1 MPTAGRFSHDPGTRL
16 PQRVALGVLLRSF
29 PPALVDDVLD
39 EVGRREQRQRL
50 LPARLMV
57 YFTLAMWIFRAL
69 PYELILAELLRDAPG
84 LAPAV
89 TPQEQA
95 SAAAIGR
102 ARRRLGVEP
111 LRLLFEQG
119 IPPAA
124 VPAAA
129 PFHRLRPLRLGEL
142 DLCMPV
148 TPANTSGFPGLAAAA
163 HPAGPPTARPARARS
178 RLLIEYGSRRIIS
191 AEVAGPDEADRLPD
205 GVRAGDLLVTDEQ
218 PVCARLWNAVERLGA
233 ELLWPLPEATA
244 LSCATRLPDGSVLAK
259 LAADDGSE
267 LVARVLAAPGPGARR
282 LATSLVDHRAV
293 PAGEITELYEAHPAA
308 DPGFDG
314 VGAYGHGDRLDLRSK
329 DPEMIRQELY
339 AMLCVHLAIGELVDP
354 KRGDSACL

>member
-129 PFHRLRPLRLGEL
+129 PFHHLRPLRLGEL
-142 DLCMPV
+142 DVSMPA
-148 TPANTSGFPGLAAAA
+148 TPANTSGFPGLAAA

-178 RLLIEYGSRRIIS
+178 RLLIEGGSRRIIA
-191 AEVAGPDEADRLPD
+191 AEVVGPDEAERLPD

-218 PVCARLWNAVERLGA
+218 PVSARLWSAVERLGA

-244 LSCATRLPDGSVLAK
+244 LGCATRLPDGSALAK
-259 LAADDGSE
+259 LAAEDGSE
-267 LVARVLAAPGPGARR
+267 LVVRVLAGPGSRL
-282 LATSLVDHRAV
+282 LATSLLDHRAV
-293 PAGEITELYEAHPAA
+293 PAGEIAELYEAHPAG
-308 DPGFDG
+308 PGFDG
-314 VGAYGHGDRLDLRSK
+314 AGAYGHGDRLELRSK
-329 DPEMIRQELY
+329 DPEMVRQELY

-354 KRGDSACL
+354 NRGESACL